1 MPIFELDEG
10 RPLLV
15 QPMQPASSTFA
26 PDTSAL
32 VADHLTALL
41 GEQLF
46 QVRVRHEDDEA
57 PHLLALDAGGQPVVV
72 DVVHLLDAEALVRAL
87 GFAGQAARLTRSDLA
102 RAYQGGREAFDAD
115 LAVFRDRSPLTA
127 QHAPRTGSRLVL
139 VCSEVDDD
147 VSDALAFLRQPG
159 RQVEVLQMGVVQGGD
174 GRRYVDVSPV
184 QLGPH
189 RTPRPVEPAAMIVP
203 APVPAPLTVTGASA
217 HESVSARVAAAE
229 RPRPEPVPA
238 PRPSADEWD
247 ARDAVRDTGA
257 AAAVGG
263 ADDGRDLRVDDG
275 DGRRDRGTDGS
286 LDAPWDDA
294 VPGAG
299 RPAPVAREVDAPAW
313 GGPPR
318 AAGTGRAADP
328 APAADAVPAPLPV
341 PDAAPGSAP
350 LRVPAGDAASA
361 PFAAPA
367 GDAGSASFP
376 VPGAAPVS
384 APLPAPAAPA
394 AVPAARPALAAPADV
409 EMTMRMAPVP
419 LDDDDVP
426 PEPPTRSGGFAPRPE
441 EQRAA
446 EERAAARRRADEST
460 TTDLPR
466 DPAVHAAELRAAD
479 EALARARAFDAA
491 RMRPARR
498 EPSPLTAP
506 IFLPDRVTAPAP
518 VGRSAAGS
526 EGGAAAVEAT
536 SAAWASP
543 STPASG
549 PTPLRVPT
557 ATATGTTAT
566 GTTATGTTATGTT
579 PAGSTPA
586 PIPTP
591 EPYRPTFLTD
601 ERRVPTPP
609 NGALA
614 TSHRTAAPADERPA
628 RPAAAPAPD
637 GHARALVPDDDLP
650 LRDRSPRTDVPPTP
664 PTGSLRPASLTG
676 ASGLL
681 SPDPALAALAKGRG
695 AVATLVWF
703 RERRGQRLVATL
715 RGDGLIELP
724 DGRVHADPDLAAAE
738 AANAEGAVDGWG
750 SWRVGDGGPT
760 LAEAAGTR

>member
-217 HESVSARVAAAE
+217 HESVSARAAAAE
-229 RPRPEPVPA
+229 RPRPEPVPV

-247 ARDAVRDTGA
+247 VRDA
-257 AAAVGG
+257 
-263 ADDGRDLRVDDG
+263 GRV
-275 DGRRDRGTDGS
+275 
-286 LDAPWDDA
+286 
-294 VPGAG
+294 V
-299 RPAPVAREVDAPAW
+299 
-313 GGPPR
+313 
-318 AAGTGRAADP
+318 P
-328 APAADAVPAPLPV
+328 APAADAPTWAGPPSTGDPDVAEDPAPSSV
-341 PDAAPGSAP
+341 
-350 LRVPAGDAASA
+350 
-361 PFAAPA
+361 
-367 GDAGSASFP
+367 
-376 VPGAAPVS
+376 
-384 APLPAPAAPA
+384 PAPAAPA
-394 AVPAARPALAAPADV
+394 PAPTAWASLAVPADV
-409 EMTMRMAPVP
+409 ELTMRMAPVP
-419 LDDDDVP
+419 LDDDDEVL

-506 IFLPDRVTAPAP
+506 IFLPDRPTGQSPA
-518 VGRSAAGS
+518 GRGVPGAGS
-526 EGGAAAVEAT
+526 AAVEAT

-543 STPASG
+543 SAAASGPVALGASHGSVPGTGGSRTAAASGTAASGTPASG
-549 PTPLRVPT
+549 TAASGTAASGTAAAGATPSGATPRTASGPGPL
-557 ATATGTTAT
+557 ATAAAGAP
-566 GTTATGTTATGTT
+566 GAAS
-579 PAGSTPA
+579 PSGSTPA

-591 EPYRPTFLTD
+591 EPYRPAFLTD
-601 ERRVPTPP
+601 ERRVLTPA
-609 NGALA
+609 NGAPGASSRTPASSGEHHPRPATSPAAAATPATPASSPSALA
-614 TSHRTAAPADERPA
+614 TPAAGVPGRAPAADEDLPVRDRTP
-628 RPAAAPAPD
+628 
-637 GHARALVPDDDLP
+637 RADVPD
-650 LRDRSPRTDVPPTP
+650 TP
-664 PTGSLRPASLTG
+664 PGGSLRPASLAGTSS
-676 ASGLL
+676 AP

-703 RERRGQRLVATL
+703 RERRGQRLLATL

-724 DGRVHADPDLAAAE
+724 DGRVHADPDEAAAE
-738 AANAEGAVDGWG
+738 AANAEGAVDGWS

-760 LAEAAGTR
+760 LAEAAGVR

>member
-15 QPMQPASSTFA
+15 QPMQPASATFA

-217 HESVSARVAAAE
+217 HESVSARVTAAE
-229 RPRPEPVPA
+229 RPRPEPVPV

-247 ARDAVRDTGA
+247 VRDAGPVTTRRGA
-257 AAAVGG
+257 
-263 ADDGRDLRVDDG
+263 
-275 DGRRDRGTDGS
+275 TDGPVT
-286 LDAPWDDA
+286 AWD
-294 VPGAG
+294 GAG
-299 RPAPVAREVDAPAW
+299 DPRDARTD
-313 GGPPR
+313 
-318 AAGTGRAADP
+318 DD
-328 APAADAVPAPLPV
+328 APAADPV
-341 PDAAPGSAP
+341 PSAAPDP
-350 LRVPAGDAASA
+350 
-361 PFAAPA
+361 
-367 GDAGSASFP
+367 
-376 VPGAAPVS
+376 AAPV
-384 APLPAPAAPA
+384 AAPSA
-394 AVPAARPALAAPADV
+394 TAPSPTASSPTASSARPALAVPADV
-409 EMTMRMAPVP
+409 ELTMRMAPVR
-419 LDDDDVP
+419 LDDDDEVL

-506 IFLPDRVTAPAP
+506 VFLPDRPTGHAP
-518 VGRSAAGS
+518 VGRGVPATAS
-526 EGGAAAVEAT
+526 AAVEAT

-549 PTPLRVPT
+549 PAPRGGTSAAASGPVPS
-557 ATATGTTAT
+557 AA
-566 GTTATGTTATGTT
+566 
-579 PAGSTPA
+579 AGSTPA

-591 EPYRPTFLTD
+591 EPYRPTFLSA
-601 ERRVPTPP
+601 EHRVPTPAT
-609 NGALA
+609 GAA
-614 TSHRTAAPADERPA
+614 AASPRTAAATDEHLLRAATAVAPTDLPSTDLPSTDPVVTD
-628 RPAAAPAPD
+628 PAATGLPATGSAPTGPAPTGPAAVPGRAPAPD
-637 GHARALVPDDDLP
+637 PDLPVRDRRARA
-650 LRDRSPRTDVPPTP
+650 DVPETP
-664 PTGSLRPASLTG
+664 PNGSLRPASTG
-676 ASGLL
+676 TPSVPR
-681 SPDPALAALAKGRG
+681 PDPALAALAKGRG

-703 RERRGQRLVATL
+703 RERRGQRLLATL

-724 DGRVHADPDLAAAE
+724 DGRVHADPDEAAAE
-738 AANAEGAVDGWG
+738 AANAEGAVDGWS

-760 LAEAAGTR
+760 LAEAAGVR

>member
-247 ARDAVRDTGA
+247 VRDAVRDTGA
-257 AAAVGG
+257 SAARSGD
-263 ADDGRDLRVDDG
+263 DDGRDARVDDA
-275 DGRRDRGTDGS
+275 DGRRERGTDEGP
-286 LDAPWDDA
+286 DAPSDDA

-299 RPAPVAREVDAPAW
+299 SPAPVARDVDAPTW
-313 GGPPR
+313 GDPPR
-318 AAGTGRAADP
+318 TGGTGRAAAP
-328 APAADAVPAPLPV
+328 APAADAVPAPL
-341 PDAAPGSAP
+341 
-350 LRVPAGDAASA
+350 
-361 PFAAPA
+361 
-367 GDAGSASFP
+367 
-376 VPGAAPVS
+376 
-384 APLPAPAAPA
+384 
-394 AVPAARPALAAPADV
+394 
-409 EMTMRMAPVP
+409 
-419 LDDDDVP
+419 
-426 PEPPTRSGGFAPRPE
+426 
-441 EQRAA
+441 
-446 EERAAARRRADEST
+446 
-460 TTDLPR
+460 
-466 DPAVHAAELRAAD
+466 
-479 EALARARAFDAA
+479 
-491 RMRPARR
+491 
-498 EPSPLTAP
+498 
-506 IFLPDRVTAPAP
+506 
-518 VGRSAAGS
+518 
-526 EGGAAAVEAT
+526 
-536 SAAWASP
+536 
-543 STPASG
+543 
-549 PTPLRVPT
+549 
-557 ATATGTTAT
+557 
-566 GTTATGTTATGTT
+566 
-579 PAGSTPA
+579 
-586 PIPTP
+586 
-591 EPYRPTFLTD
+591 
-601 ERRVPTPP
+601 
-609 NGALA
+609 
-614 TSHRTAAPADERPA
+614 
-628 RPAAAPAPD
+628 
-637 GHARALVPDDDLP
+637 
-650 LRDRSPRTDVPPTP
+650 
-664 PTGSLRPASLTG
+664 
-676 ASGLL
+676 
-681 SPDPALAALAKGRG
+681 
-695 AVATLVWF
+695 
-703 RERRGQRLVATL
+703 
-715 RGDGLIELP
+715 
-724 DGRVHADPDLAAAE
+724 
-738 AANAEGAVDGWG
+738 
-750 SWRVGDGGPT
+750 
-760 LAEAAGTR
+760 

>member
-217 HESVSARVAAAE
+217 HESVSARAAAAE
-229 RPRPEPVPA
+229 RPRPEPVPV

-247 ARDAVRDTGA
+247 VRDAE
-257 AAAVGG
+257 
-263 ADDGRDLRVDDG
+263 RV
-275 DGRRDRGTDGS
+275 
-286 LDAPWDDA
+286 
-294 VPGAG
+294 
-299 RPAPVAREVDAPAW
+299 
-313 GGPPR
+313 
-318 AAGTGRAADP
+318 DP
-328 APAADAVPAPLPV
+328 APAADAPTWAGPPSTGDPDLAEDPAP
-341 PDAAPGSAP
+341 S
-350 LRVPAGDAASA
+350 
-361 PFAAPA
+361 AAPA
-367 GDAGSASFP
+367 
-376 VPGAAPVS
+376 
-384 APLPAPAAPA
+384 PAPTAWASL
-394 AVPAARPALAAPADV
+394 AVPADV
-409 EMTMRMAPVP
+409 ELTMRMAPVP
-419 LDDDDVP
+419 LDDDDEVL

-506 IFLPDRVTAPAP
+506 IFLPDRPTGQSPA
-518 VGRSAAGS
+518 GRGVPGAGS
-526 EGGAAAVEAT
+526 AAVEAT

-543 STPASG
+543 STAASG
-549 PTPLRVPT
+549 PVPLGASHGTVPGTAGSRTAAASGTAASGTAGSGTAASGTAASGTAASGTAASGTAASGTAASGTAAAGATPSGATPRSASGSGPL
-557 ATATGTTAT
+557 ATAAAGAP
-566 GTTATGTTATGTT
+566 GAAS
-579 PAGSTPA
+579 PSGSTPA

-591 EPYRPTFLTD
+591 EPYRPAFLTD
-601 ERRVPTPP
+601 ERRVPTPA
-609 NGALA
+609 NGAPAASSRTPASSGEHQPRPATSPAAAAPLA
-614 TSHRTAAPADERPA
+614 TPAPTSYVPAAPASSPSTLA
-628 RPAAAPAPD
+628 TPAAGVPGRAPAADEDLPVRD
-637 GHARALVPDDDLP
+637 RTPRADVPD
-650 LRDRSPRTDVPPTP
+650 TP
-664 PTGSLRPASLTG
+664 PTGSLRPASLAGTSS
-676 ASGLL
+676 AP

-703 RERRGQRLVATL
+703 RERRGQRLLATL

-724 DGRVHADPDLAAAE
+724 DGRVHADPDEAAAE

-760 LAEAAGTR
+760 LAEAAGVR

>member
-139 VCSEVDDD
+139 VCSEVDED

-217 HESVSARVAAAE
+217 HESVSARAAAAE
-229 RPRPEPVPA
+229 RPRPEPVPV

-247 ARDAVRDTGA
+247 LPPSA
-257 AAAVGG
+257 
-263 ADDGRDLRVDDG
+263 G
-275 DGRRDRGTDGS
+275 D
-286 LDAPWDDA
+286 
-294 VPGAG
+294 
-299 RPAPVAREVDAPAW
+299 PAP
-313 GGPPR
+313 
-318 AAGTGRAADP
+318 TADP
-328 APAADAVPAPLPV
+328 APAAGSALTRALAPTAPAPT
-341 PDAAPGSAP
+341 
-350 LRVPAGDAASA
+350 
-361 PFAAPA
+361 
-367 GDAGSASFP
+367 
-376 VPGAAPVS
+376 
-384 APLPAPAAPA
+384 PAP
-394 AVPAARPALAAPADV
+394 VPAARPALAVPADV
-409 EMTMRMAPVP
+409 ELTMRMAPVR
-419 LDDDDVP
+419 LDDDEAL

-491 RMRPARR
+491 RLRPARR

-506 IFLPDRVTAPAP
+506 IFLPDRPVGQAP
-518 VGRSAAGS
+518 VGRSGTGTGS
-526 EGGAAAVEAT
+526 SAVEAT

-543 STPASG
+543 STAASG
-549 PTPLRVPT
+549 PAPRGASAPT
-557 ATATGTTAT
+557 ASAATPSGPALASPAASGALPTAAAGAPGTGS
-566 GTTATGTTATGTT
+566 
-579 PAGSTPA
+579 PSGSTPA

-591 EPYRPTFLTD
+591 EPYRPSFLAD
-601 ERRVPTPP
+601 ERRVPTPAH
-609 NGALA
+609 GAAA
-614 TSHRTAAPADERPA
+614 TSPRAAAPADEHHPRPA
-628 RPAAAPAPD
+628 TGPAATAPAAATPAPTTPAA
-637 GHARALVPDDDLP
+637 GVPGRASGPDEDLP
-650 LRDRSPRTDVPPTP
+650 VRDRRSRADVPPTP
-664 PTGSLRPASLTG
+664 PTGSLRPALTG
-676 ASGLL
+676 TSSAP

-724 DGRVHADPDLAAAE
+724 DGGVHADPDEAAAE
-738 AANAEGAVDGWG
+738 AANAEGAVDGWS

-760 LAEAAGTR
+760 LAEAAGVR

>member
-247 ARDAVRDTGA
+247 VRDAVRDTGA
-257 AAAVGG
+257 SAARSGD
-263 ADDGRDLRVDDG
+263 DDGRDARVDDA
-275 DGRRDRGTDGS
+275 DGRRERGTDEGP
-286 LDAPWDDA
+286 DAPSDDA

-299 RPAPVAREVDAPAW
+299 
-313 GGPPR
+313 
-318 AAGTGRAADP
+318 
-328 APAADAVPAPLPV
+328 
-341 PDAAPGSAP
+341 
-350 LRVPAGDAASA
+350 
-361 PFAAPA
+361 
-367 GDAGSASFP
+367 
-376 VPGAAPVS
+376 
-384 APLPAPAAPA
+384 
-394 AVPAARPALAAPADV
+394 
-409 EMTMRMAPVP
+409 
-419 LDDDDVP
+419 
-426 PEPPTRSGGFAPRPE
+426 
-441 EQRAA
+441 
-446 EERAAARRRADEST
+446 
-460 TTDLPR
+460 
-466 DPAVHAAELRAAD
+466 
-479 EALARARAFDAA
+479 
-491 RMRPARR
+491 
-498 EPSPLTAP
+498 
-506 IFLPDRVTAPAP
+506 
-518 VGRSAAGS
+518 
-526 EGGAAAVEAT
+526 
-536 SAAWASP
+536 
-543 STPASG
+543 
-549 PTPLRVPT
+549 
-557 ATATGTTAT
+557 
-566 GTTATGTTATGTT
+566 
-579 PAGSTPA
+579 
-586 PIPTP
+586 
-591 EPYRPTFLTD
+591 
-601 ERRVPTPP
+601 
-609 NGALA
+609 
-614 TSHRTAAPADERPA
+614 
-628 RPAAAPAPD
+628 
-637 GHARALVPDDDLP
+637 
-650 LRDRSPRTDVPPTP
+650 
-664 PTGSLRPASLTG
+664 
-676 ASGLL
+676 
-681 SPDPALAALAKGRG
+681 
-695 AVATLVWF
+695 
-703 RERRGQRLVATL
+703 
-715 RGDGLIELP
+715 
-724 DGRVHADPDLAAAE
+724 
-738 AANAEGAVDGWG
+738 
-750 SWRVGDGGPT
+750 
-760 LAEAAGTR
+760 